1 MVHILASF
9 FLLFG
14 SVFSSRCPISVPW
27 VFFSLVPREKKF
39 PRDRKMDTGRKKPP
53 SEQKNESKKDH
64 FSSLD
69 TKLVISSRVEK
80 SGPFRTRF
88 SVQREV
94 FSSPCPFFAPG
105 RFFSHEERGRKIR
118 QGSEMDTGRKK
129 HSRRTE
135 KKSTKSRP
143 TFETRGRKCFIL

>member
-1 MVHILASF
+1 MSKMKKNRPLCTCIMN
-9 FLLFG
+9 
-14 SVFSSRCPISVPW
+14 SSDPIKCCM
-27 VFFSLVPREKKF
+27 SLVIVNAAFNSRNF
-39 PRDRKMDTGRKKPP
+39 PTL
-53 SEQKNESKKDH
+53 EI
-64 FSSLD
+64 
-69 TKLVISSRVEK
+69 VISSRMEK

-135 KKSTKSRP
+135 KKVRKAGPLSK
-143 TFETRGRKCFIL
+143 RGAESALF